1 MPVVFD
7 EASHRYT
14 SHKGYDYISVTT
26 LIKQYTPPFDADF
39 WSAYKALKEV
49 LTAKGE
55 WRAYLDKVGG
65 WENVVP
71 AARMDKDFKFKKE
84 VSARKKQFL
93 QDWDEN
99 RDTAAKAGTK
109 FHKAREAETRKD
121 LVFDDTFIPVI
132 GDIDLLSH
140 NEVAKRSG
148 KPQIKD
154 GLCTEL
160 LLYDDELE
168 VAGQADWVLIK
179 DGEAFIKDYKTSK
192 EIKMKPFAEEV
203 LLHPLECFPNCN
215 FYVYSIQLSLYAF
228 ILERAGYK
236 ISRLTIE
243 HIDRSTFE
251 TIATYPAAYHRE
263 EVIKLLTH
271 YCAGREKKLRAAVK
285 SSPSTG
291 TA

>member
-14 SHKGYDYISVTT
+14 SHKGHEYISVTS

-39 WSAYKALKEV
+39 WAAYKALKDV

-55 WRAYLDKVGG
+55 WREYLDKVGG
-65 WENVVP
+65 WENVVA
-71 AARMDKDFKFKKE
+71 AARMDKTFLHKKE
-84 VSARKKQFL
+84 VSVRKKEYL
-93 QDWDEN
+93 AEWDEN
-99 RDTAAKAGTK
+99 RDKAARAGTK
-109 FHKAREAETRKD
+109 FHKAREEETKKD

-132 GDIDLLSH
+132 GEIDLLQV
-140 NEVAKRSG
+140 NETSRKIG
-148 KPQIKD
+148 LPKITD

-168 VAGQADWVLIK
+168 VAGQADWVLLK
-179 DGEAFIKDYKTSK
+179 DGEVFIKDYKTSK
-192 EIKMKPFAEEV
+192 EIKMKPFGEEV
-203 LLHPLECFPNCN
+203 LLHPLETFPNCN
-215 FYVYSIQLSLYAF
+215 FYIYSIQLSLYAF

-251 TIATYPAAYHRE
+251 TIATYPAEYHRDA
-263 EVIKLLTH
+263 VIKLLTH
-271 YCAGREKKLRAAVK
+271 YSASREKKSRSAVK

-291 TA
+291 AS

>member
-14 SHKGYDYISVTT
+14 SHKGYDYVSVTT

-39 WSAYKALKEV
+39 WSAYKALKDV
-49 LTAKGE
+49 LTDKGE

-65 WENVVP
+65 WENVVL
-71 AARMDKDFKFKKE
+71 AARMDKAFKYKKE
-84 VSARKKQFL
+84 VVVRKKEYL
-93 QDWDEN
+93 RDWDEN
-99 RDTAAKAGTK
+99 RDKAARAGTK
-109 FHKAREAETRKD
+109 FHKAREAETKKD

-132 GDIDLLSH
+132 ADIDLLGL
-140 NEVAKRSG
+140 NELARKAG
-148 KPQIKD
+148 KPKIED

-168 VAGQADWVLIK
+168 IAGQADWVLLK
-179 DGEAFIKDYKTSK
+179 DGEVFIKDYKTSK

-203 LLHPLECFPNCN
+203 LLHPLETFPNCN

-251 TIATYPAAYHRE
+251 TIATYPAEYHRKA
-263 EVIKLLTH
+263 VIKLLTH
-271 YCAGREKKLRAAVK
+271 YCASREKKSRVAVK
-285 SSPSTG
+285 SGPSTG
-291 TA
+291 SS

>member
-14 SHKGYDYISVTT
+14 CHKGYDYISVTT

-65 WENVVP
+65 WENVVA
-71 AARMDKDFKFKKE
+71 AARMDKGFKYKKD
-84 VSARKKQFL
+84 VVARKKEFL
-93 QDWDEN
+93 KEWDEN
-99 RDTAAKAGTK
+99 RDNAAKAGTK
-109 FHKAREAETRKD
+109 FHKAREAETKKD
-121 LVFDDTFIPVI
+121 LLFDDTFIPVI
-132 GDIDLLSH
+132 GGDDVLSL
-140 NEVAKRSG
+140 NRLSG
-148 KPQIKD
+148 KKITD
-154 GLCTEL
+154 GLCTEM

-168 VAGQADWVLIK
+168 IAGQADWVLLK
-179 DGEAFIKDYKTSK
+179 DGEVFIKDYKTSK
-192 EIKMKPFAEEV
+192 EIKMKPFGEEV
-203 LLHPLECFPNCN
+203 LLHPLESFPNCN
-215 FYVYSIQLSLYAF
+215 FYIYSIQLSLYAF

-251 TIATYPAAYHRE
+251 TIATYPTKYHRE
-263 EVIKLLTH
+263 AVIKLLTH
-271 YCAGREKKLRAAVK
+271 YCASREKKLRAAVK
-285 SSPSTG
+285 SCPPAG
-291 TA
+291 AA